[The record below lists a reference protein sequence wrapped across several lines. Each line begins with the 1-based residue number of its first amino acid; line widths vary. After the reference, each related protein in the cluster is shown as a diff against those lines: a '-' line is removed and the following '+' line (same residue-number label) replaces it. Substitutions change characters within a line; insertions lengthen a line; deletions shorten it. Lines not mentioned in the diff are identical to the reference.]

1 MFRLIGIVLALAI
14 VGWLVTRQLDS
25 ARNASRSAAESA
37 GAVGVKVDPDARPSD
52 VATQV
57 GKAVEAQVQ
66 GGKSRIDD
74 VERTAGE

>member
-25 ARNASRSAAESA
+25 ARNATRSAAETA
-37 GAVGVKVDPDARPSD
+37 GAVGVKIDPNARPSD
-52 VATQV
+52 VAAQV

-66 GGKSRIDD
+66 GSKSRVDD
-74 VERTAGE
+74 VERSAGE